1 MFCRRSLFVVCGTVA
16 LALGGCGAPS
26 APRPS
31 DAALGREL
39 LQNALD
45 AWKKGD
51 TMDSY
56 RRATPGVTVVD
67 PQWAAGTALLSFELA
82 AESTPDGY
90 DVQFKV
96 KLVQKDTAG
105 KSSSQK
111 AVYNVSTTPGR
122 AIVRIME

>member
-31 DAALGREL
+31 DAALGRES

-51 TMDSY
+51 TLDAY

-67 PQWAAGTALLSFELA
+67 PQWAAGAALLEFELA

-90 DVQFKV
+90 DVQFRA

-111 AVYNVSTTPGR
+111 AVYNVSTTPGL
-122 AIVRIME
+122 AVVRVMQ